1 MAKTTPTAQG
11 ERLQKVLASQGLG
24 SRRKIEEWIEAG
36 RIKVNGQVASL
47 GDRYRPGDRLLI
59 DNKPVRISGL
69 KKPLILGLM
78 YYKPEGEVATRAD
91 EQGRKT
97 IFDSL
102 PACEHGR
109 WINVGRLD
117 LNTSGLMILT
127 NDGELANR
135 LMHPKFHILR
145 EYAVRV
151 LGEVSEEQIQRML
164 DGVELDDGKARFENI
179 SDAGG
184 KGSNHWY
191 HVTLREGRNR
201 EVRRIWESQ
210 GIRVSRLIRIRFGP
224 IKLDQKMKAGTY
236 RELRPAEL
244 NQLLNE
250 TGLPTIK
257 ARKGS
262 KKKRSGTTAATKATT
277 RKKAVTR
284 KHAATRKKVVARKKI
299 ATHKKVHKKR
309 GSRRDS

>member
-1 MAKTTPTAQG
+1 MPKITTTEQG

-36 RIKVNGQVASL
+36 RVKVNGQVAQL
-47 GDRYRPGDRLLI
+47 GGRYKPGDRLTVDDKPVSVSGL
-59 DNKPVRISGL
+59 NKPLV
-69 KKPLILGLM
+69 LGLM

-91 EQGRKT
+91 EQGRQT
-97 IFDSL
+97 IFDNL
-102 PACEHGR
+102 PACEQGR

-117 LNTSGLMILT
+117 LNTSGLLILT
-127 NDGELANR
+127 NHGELANR
-135 LMHPKFHILR
+135 LMHPKFHVLR

-151 LGEVSEEQIQRML
+151 LGTVSEAQIERML
-164 DGVELDDGKARFENI
+164 EGVELDDGKANFESI
-179 SDAGG
+179 KDAGG

-224 IKLDQKMKAGTY
+224 IKLDQRMKAGAY
-236 RELRPAEL
+236 RQLSPAEL

-250 TGLPTIK
+250 TGLPIIK
-257 ARKGS
+257 SRHS
-262 KKKRSGTTAATKATT
+262 KKKQSASIYARKKSVRKKLTT
-277 RKKAVTR
+277 RKKVERR
-284 KHAATRKKVVARKKI
+284 KGK
-299 ATHKKVHKKR
+299 
-309 GSRRDS
+309 RRDL